1 MQWVYLLIAGFFEI
15 TWAVA
20 LKLSRGFSLGLPS
33 VVTLVG
39 MVFSYVFLGMAMR
52 NLPLGVAY
60 AVWTGIG
67 IMGSFVFGVC
77 VLHESASN
85 GQWICV
91 GLIVLGIAG
100 LKLFSH

>member
-77 VLHESASN
+77 FLHEFASI
-85 GQWICV
+85 GQWVCV
-91 GLIVLGIAG
+91 GMIVLGIAG
-100 LKLFSH
+100 LKLFSP

>member
-1 MQWVYLLIAGFFEI
+1 
-15 TWAVA
+15 
-20 LKLSRGFSLGLPS
+20 
-33 VVTLVG
+33 
-39 MVFSYVFLGMAMR
+39 MR

-67 IMGSFVFGVC
+67 IMGSFVFGGC
-77 VLHESASN
+77 VLHESASS

>member
-77 VLHESASN
+77 VLHESPRKVCSRN
-85 GQWICV
+85 FFVDFLLHKVNRI
-91 GLIVLGIAG
+91 L
-100 LKLFSH
+100 SR